1 MGHRQGKLGHA
12 RVGVLEEHVC
22 EEGIDTCTQFSHE
35 THDLKEIA
43 SASCVD
49 NKTDRGE
56 SLKYRLATKLA
67 KLGTSRGARVNRYA
81 LDAG

>member
-35 THDLKEIA
+35 THDKRN
-43 SASCVD
+43 S
-49 NKTDRGE
+49 K
-56 SLKYRLATKLA
+56 RLL
-67 KLGTSRGARVNRYA
+67 RR
-81 LDAG
+81 